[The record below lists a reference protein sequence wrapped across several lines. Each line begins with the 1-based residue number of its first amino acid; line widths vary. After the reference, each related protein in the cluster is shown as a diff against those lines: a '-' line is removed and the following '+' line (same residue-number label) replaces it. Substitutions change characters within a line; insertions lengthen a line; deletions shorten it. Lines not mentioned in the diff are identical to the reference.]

1 MENMTKSEVF
11 AELTRRGIKRVE
23 VEFSGGGDEGGCD
36 GITLFDIAGKETEL
50 KEHWG
55 SYGADFNSRK
65 PEKNATADDVLS
77 MALCKPVYDKYYS
90 FAGEFH
96 VHGTVTW
103 DVAAKTCKMNGQESV
118 ETYEEFED
126 EVDS

>member
-1 MENMTKSEVF
+1 MEKMNNIEVF
-11 AELTRRGIKRVE
+11 AELEKRGIKRVE

-36 GITLFDIAGKETEL
+36 SVCLIDTEGKTSEL

-55 SYGADFNSRK
+55 TYGSDWMPDAS
-65 PEKNATADDVLS
+65 ADDILS

-96 VHGTVTW
+96 VSGTVVW
-103 DVAAKTCKMNGQESV
+103 DVVAKTCKMNGQESV
-118 ETYEEFED
+118 ETYESFED
-126 EVDS
+126 EIEE